1 MDEQTNK
8 WKDGM
13 DIPKVSIVTACFN
26 SAKTIRDTIESVI
39 NQTYQN
45 IEYIIIDGGSTDGTV
60 DIIKEYE
67 PHIAKWVS
75 EPDEGIYDA
84 MNKGIKMVTGEII
97 GIINSDDWYR
107 INTVELVINQFFK
120 NKNIELFHGD
130 NEIYDTDDNLLFMI
144 KPDQDYKNLRHN
156 MVINHPGCFITKEAY
171 KKYGVYKTDYRL
183 AADYELILRMFING
197 ALFQYVDR
205 VLASMRT
212 GGIGY
217 RSAFASCQ
225 ESRDIVIEYGCP
237 HIIAYKDYYF
247 KISKIRIRK
256 MLEKLKLQS
265 LIRLKRML
273 SRRTVLTKEK
283 HEI

>member
-1 MDEQTNK
+1 MNDQ
-8 WKDGM
+8 
-13 DIPKVSIVTACFN
+13 PKVSIITVCFN

-67 PHIAKWVS
+67 HYIAKWVS
-75 EPDEGIYDA
+75 EPDGGIYDA
-84 MNKGIKMVTGEII
+84 MNKGILMASGHLI
-97 GIINSDDWYR
+97 GILNSDDWYG
-107 INTVELVINQFFK
+107 INTVELIVNEFFK

-130 NEIYDTDDNLLFMI
+130 NEIYDTDGNFLFIIKSDQNYNNLW
-144 KPDQDYKNLRHN
+144 HS
-156 MVINHPGCFITKEAY
+156 MVINHPGCFITREAY
-171 KKYGVYKTDYRL
+171 KKYGAYKTDYRL

-197 ALFQYVDR
+197 ARFQYIDR

-217 RSAFASCQ
+217 RSVFTSCQ
-225 ESRDIVIEYGCP
+225 ESRDIVIEYGYPC
-237 HIIAYKDYYF
+237 INAYKDYYF

-256 MLEKLKLQS
+256 ILEKSKLQS

-273 SRRTVLTKEK
+273 SKRTVLTKEK
-283 HEI
+283 YKI

>member
-1 MDEQTNK
+1 MNDQ
-8 WKDGM
+8 
-13 DIPKVSIVTACFN
+13 PKVSIITVCFN

-67 PHIAKWVS
+67 PYIAKWVS

-84 MNKGIKMVTGEII
+84 MNKGISMASGHLI
-97 GIINSDDWYR
+97 GILNSDDWYG
-107 INTVELVINQFFK
+107 INTVELIVNEFFK

-130 NEIYDTDDNLLFMI
+130 NEIYNTDGNFLFIIKSDQNYNNLW
-144 KPDQDYKNLRHN
+144 HN

-197 ALFQYVDR
+197 ARFQYIDK
-205 VLASMRT
+205 VLASMRM
-212 GGIGY
+212 GGIGD
-217 RSAFASCQ
+217 RLVFKSCQ
-225 ESRDIVIEYGCP
+225 ECRDIVIEYGCP
-237 HIIAYKDYYF
+237 RIIAYKDYYL

-256 MLEKLKLQS
+256 ILEKLKLQS
-265 LIRLKRML
+265 LIRIKRML
-273 SRRTVLTKEK
+273 SKRTVLIKEK